1 MDCLMSLRFL
11 PLLGLALL
19 TACSS
24 TSPSSAPLLP
34 TLAPSPTAAIN
45 LEEAQRVAITFLD
58 AWQKQDFRAMHA
70 LISFASQEAT
80 PYEQF
85 QQLYQDAQ
93 NLITFESFRYQPLSL
108 ARESD
113 RVVVLGYD
121 MTFETSILGNFDDPQ
136 RTMRLIWDRN
146 SSAWRVAW
154 SIGDIFAEMGDGA
167 TLRFEA
173 SVPRRAN
180 IYDRDGVILADQNG
194 VVVDVSL
201 IAEDVADMP
210 ACLAA
215 LSQASKR
222 PQEQITARL
231 SAAKTNWVVTV
242 ATLEPQDYTA
252 HQQTLTEL
260 CKATFSQRAIRQY
273 PQGTLMPHILGN
285 VGYPEEDEIA
295 ELLRIGFNQE
305 TILGRSGIEAS
316 WDAVLRGQPG
326 GRLSLMSPNGKR
338 LRLLAE
344 SQAVIPESLWLTI
357 DADLQSF
364 SQRVFNR
371 WYSQAADSW
380 AKTSRGGAAVVLDVT
395 SGEVLALVSFP
406 TYEGN
411 ALNPFPAIGREAA
424 NAVLQA
430 LGEDPANPLLNRAA
444 QGIYPAGSIMKVID
458 AVAVADSGVYPMD
471 FSYMCTGVWQEGNDR
486 RFDWLAGGHGRMTI
500 ASALTN
506 SCNPFFYQT
515 GLALDRVDPFLL
527 PSYARRMGLGA
538 PTGINAIGESG
549 GTIPD
554 PDWIRINRGLPWT
567 FSHAVSMAIGQGEV
581 EVTPLQ
587 MTRLYSALANGG
599 TLYRPLLVRETGL
612 LDQRQRVAEADAMSE
627 LGLRAD
633 VLPMVQDGL
642 CDVTTAQYGTAS
654 HIFRRSILQQIGV
667 CGKTGTA
674 QAPGAGA
681 PPHSWFMAWAPRDE
695 PQIVVGV
702 LVENAGDGSAI
713 AAPITREIMEYYFY
727 GDEELP

>member
-1 MDCLMSLRFL
+1 MLRRPFWFV
-11 PLLGLALL
+11 LALL
-19 TACSS
+19 SACSS
-24 TSPSSAPLLP
+24 ALSSAPILP
-34 TLAPSPTAAIN
+34 TLAPSPTAPVN
-45 LEEAQRVAITFLD
+45 LEDAQRVAITFLD
-58 AWQKQDFRAMHA
+58 AWQRQDFATMHG

-85 QQLYQDAQ
+85 QKLYEDAQ
-93 NLITFESFRYQPLSL
+93 NLITLESFSYQPLSL

-121 MTFETSILGNFDDPQ
+121 MTFETTILGRFEDRQ
-136 RTMRLIWDRN
+136 RFMRLIWDRN

-180 IYDRDGVILADQNG
+180 IYDRDGVILADQHG

-215 LSQASKR
+215 LTEASKR

-231 SAAKTNWVVTV
+231 SAATANWVINV
-242 ATLEPQDYTA
+242 ATLETQDYTA
-252 HQQTLTEL
+252 HQEKLTRL
-260 CKATFSQRAIRQY
+260 CNATFSQRAIRQY
-273 PQGTLMPHILGN
+273 PRGTLMPHLLGN
-285 VGYPEEDEIA
+285 VGYPSSEEVPN
-295 ELLRIGFNQE
+295 LVRIGFNQE

-326 GRLSLMSPNGKR
+326 GRLSLIAPNGKR
-338 LRLLAE
+338 LRVLAE
-344 SQAVIPESLWLTI
+344 SPSIIPKSLWLTI
-357 DADLQSF
+357 DADLQAF
-364 SQRVFNR
+364 TQRVFNR
-371 WYSQAADSW
+371 WYEQAADSW
-380 AKTSRGGAAVVLDVT
+380 AKTSRGGAAVVLDVNT
-395 SGEVLALVSFP
+395 GEVLAMVSYP

-411 ALNPFPAIGREAA
+411 ALNPFPSIGRQAA
-424 NAVLQA
+424 DLVLQA
-430 LGEDPANPLLNRAA
+430 LAEDAANPLLNRAA
-444 QGIYPAGSIMKVID
+444 QGIYPSGSIMKVID
-458 AVAVADSGVYPMD
+458 AVAVADSGVYPLD
-471 FSYMCTGVWQEGNDR
+471 YSYVCTGVWQEGNDR

-538 PTGINAIGESG
+538 PTGIRSIGESG

-554 PDWIRINRGLPWT
+554 PDWIRVNRGVPWT

-587 MTRLYSALANGG
+587 MTRLYGAIANGG

-612 LDQRQRVAEADAMSE
+612 LDQRERVAQPDAMSRF
-627 LGLRAD
+627 GVRAE
-633 VLPMVQDGL
+633 VLALVQKGL
-642 CDVTTAQYGTAS
+642 CDVTTAATGTAA

-674 QAPGAGA
+674 QAPGPGA

-713 AAPITREIMEYYFY
+713 AAPITREIMEYYFF

>member
-1 MDCLMSLRFL
+1 MPRRIFW
-11 PLLGLALL
+11 LLLALL
-19 TACSS
+19 SACSS
-24 TSPSSAPLLP
+24 APSSAPIMP

-45 LEEAQRVAITFLD
+45 LEDAQRVAITFLD
-58 AWQKQDFRAMHA
+58 AWQKQDFATMHG

-93 NLITFESFRYQPLSL
+93 NLITLESFRYQPLSL

-121 MTFETSILGNFDDPQ
+121 MTFETTILGRFEDRQ
-136 RTMRLIWDRN
+136 RVMRLIWDRN

-180 IYDRDGVILADQNG
+180 IYDRDGVILADQHG

-210 ACLAA
+210 ACLEA
-215 LSQASKR
+215 LAEASKR
-222 PQEQITARL
+222 PQEQIMARL
-231 SAAKTNWVVTV
+231 SAAKANWVMNV
-242 ATLEPQDYTA
+242 ATLETQDYLS
-252 HQQTLTEL
+252 HQEKLTRL
-260 CKATFSQRAIRQY
+260 CNASFSQRAIRQY
-273 PQGTLMPHILGN
+273 PQGTLMPHLLGN
-285 VGYPEEDEIA
+285 VGYPASEEIPD
-295 ELLRIGFNQE
+295 LVRIGFNQE

-326 GRLSLMSPNGKR
+326 GRLSLIAPNGKR
-338 LRLLAE
+338 LRVLAE
-344 SQAVIPESLWLTI
+344 SQSIIPKSLWLTI
-357 DADLQSF
+357 DADLQAF
-364 SQRVFNR
+364 TQRVFNR
-371 WYSQAADSW
+371 WYEQAADSW
-380 AKTSRGGAAVVLDVT
+380 AKTSRGAAAVVLDVNT
-395 SGEVLALVSFP
+395 GEVLAMVSFP

-411 ALNPFPAIGREAA
+411 ALNPFPSIGRQAA
-424 NAVLQA
+424 DAVLQA
-430 LGEDPANPLLNRAA
+430 LAQDPANPLLNRAA
-444 QGIYPAGSIMKVID
+444 QGIYPSGSIMKVID
-458 AVAVADSGVYPMD
+458 AVAVADSGVYPLD
-471 FSYMCTGVWQEGNDR
+471 YSYVCTGVWQEGRDR
-486 RFDWLAGGHGRMTI
+486 RFDWLVGGHGRMTI

-538 PTGINAIGESG
+538 PTGIRSIGESG

-554 PDWIRINRGLPWT
+554 PDWIRINRGVPWT

-587 MTRLYSALANGG
+587 MTRLYGAIANGG
-599 TLYRPLLVRETGL
+599 TLYRPLLVREAGL
-612 LDQRQRVAEADAMSE
+612 LDQRERVAQPDAMSRF
-627 LGLRAD
+627 GVRAD
-633 VLPMVQDGL
+633 VMALVQKGL
-642 CDVTTAQYGTAS
+642 CDVTTAQFGTAS

-674 QAPGAGA
+674 QAPGPGA

-702 LVENAGDGSAI
+702 MVENAGDGSAI
-713 AAPITREIMEYYFY
+713 AAPITREIMEYYFF

>member
-1 MDCLMSLRFL
+1 MLRRTFW
-11 PLLGLALL
+11 LLLILL
-19 TACSS
+19 SACGNA
-24 TSPSSAPLLP
+24 PRSAPILP

-45 LEEAQRVAITFLD
+45 LEEAQRAAITFLD
-58 AWQKQDFRAMHA
+58 AWQRQDFATMHS

-85 QQLYQDAQ
+85 QRLYEDAQ
-93 NLITFESFRYQPLSL
+93 NLITLESFGYQPLSL

-113 RVVVLGYD
+113 RVVVLSYD
-121 MTFETSILGNFDDPQ
+121 VRFQTIILGQFEDRQ
-136 RTMRLIWDRN
+136 RVMRLIWDRN

-154 SIGDIFAEMGDGA
+154 SMGDIFAEMGNGA

-201 IAEDVADMP
+201 IAEDVADMA
-210 ACLAA
+210 ACLQA
-215 LSQASKR
+215 LTEASKR
-222 PQEQITARL
+222 PQEQIMARL
-231 SAAKTNWVVTV
+231 SSAKANWVVNV
-242 ATLEPQDYTA
+242 ATLEPQDYVT
-252 HQQTLTEL
+252 HQETLTRL
-260 CKATFSQRAIRQY
+260 CGASFSQRAIRQY

-285 VGYPEEDEIA
+285 VGYPSNEEIPD
-295 ELLRIGFNQE
+295 LVRIGFNQE

-326 GRLSLMSPNGKR
+326 GRLSLIAPNGKR
-338 LRLLAE
+338 LRVLAE
-344 SQAVIPESLWLTI
+344 AQSIIPKSLWLTI
-357 DADLQSF
+357 DADLQAF
-364 SQRVFNR
+364 IQRVFNR
-371 WYSQAADSW
+371 WYQQAADGW
-380 AKTSRGGAAVVLDVT
+380 AKTSRGGAAVVLDVNT
-395 SGEVLALVSFP
+395 GEVLAMVSFP

-411 ALNPFPAIGREAA
+411 ALNPFPAIGRQAA
-424 NAVLQA
+424 DLVLQA
-430 LGEDPANPLLNRAA
+430 LAEDPANPLLNRAA
-444 QGIYPAGSIMKVID
+444 QGIYPSGSIMKVID
-458 AVAVADSGVYPMD
+458 AVAVADSGVYPLD
-471 FSYMCTGVWQEGNDR
+471 YSYVCTGVWQEGRDR

-538 PTGINAIGESG
+538 PTGIRSIGESG

-554 PDWIRINRGLPWT
+554 PDWIRVNRGVPWT

-587 MTRLYSALANGG
+587 MTRMYGAVANGG

-612 LDQRQRVAEADAMSE
+612 LDQRERVAQPDATSQF
-627 LGLRAD
+627 GVRAD
-633 VLPMVQDGL
+633 VMALVQKGL
-642 CDVTTAQYGTAS
+642 CDVTTATYGTAS

-674 QAPGAGA
+674 QAPGLGA
-681 PPHSWFMAWAPRDE
+681 SPHSWFMAWAPRDE

-702 LVENAGDGSAI
+702 LVENAGDGSAV
-713 AAPITREIMEYYFY
+713 AAPITREIMEYYFFR
-727 GDEELP
+727 DEELP